1 MVSGQSFGS
10 GAVTLPCITS
20 MCSVQ
25 RFFWWPLSSFSLWI
39 ILLPPSLPRFIFKL
53 INQFDR
59 CLVPLAWGLMA
70 GGCRFASY
78 GGVTLSRGWL
88 CQKWKPLDIPGTHL
102 HYVTV
107 VNFVFNCTRTG
118 APITTGTYQNA
129 CWYPIYSVED
139 DIYHYFMSYLSWSLQ
154 FIWFLPGG
162 DFRFSVIEVCSPVR
176 SLVFCPW
183 SFVLLKN
190 AYQKTTLQILS

>member
-102 HYVTV
+102 HSVTV

-118 APITTGTYQNA
+118 APITTATYQNA

-139 DIYHYFMSYLSWSLQ
+139 DIYQLCLTS
-154 FIWFLPGG
+154 PGVFNSFG
-162 DFRFSVIEVCSPVR
+162 FCQVETFVSV
-176 SLVFCPW
+176 L
-183 SFVLLKN
+183 
-190 AYQKTTLQILS
+190 

>member
-39 ILLPPSLPRFIFKL
+39 ILLPLSLPRFIFKL

-70 GGCRFASY
+70 GGCRFANY

-129 CWYPIYSVED
+129 RWYPIYSVED
-139 DIYHYFMSYLSWSLQ
+139 DIYHLCLTSPGVFNSFGFCQVETFVSVLQ
-154 FIWFLPGG
+154 KYVLPSGALC
-162 DFRFSVIEVCSPVR
+162 SVHG
-176 SLVFCPW
+176 
-183 SFVLLKN
+183 VLFF
-190 AYQKTTLQILS
+190 

>member
-1 MVSGQSFGS
+1 MVSHLAQVQSPFLASPPCAQYSVFSGGHSLHLAFGS
-10 GAVTLPCITS
+10 
-20 MCSVQ
+20 
-25 RFFWWPLSSFSLWI
+25 FFYPH
-39 ILLPPSLPRFIFKL
+39 PSPRFIFKL

-139 DIYHYFMSYLSWSLQ
+139 DIYHLCLTS
-154 FIWFLPGG
+154 PGVFNSFG
-162 DFRFSVIEVCSPVR
+162 FCQVETFVSV
-176 SLVFCPW
+176 L
-183 SFVLLKN
+183 
-190 AYQKTTLQILS
+190 